1 MMMIH
6 RKKGYGTLHN
16 PNRFS
21 VGPFLFHVGVA
32 RRVRGRKKVFRS
44 GTFADDYYN
53 SKDQESYSWAF
64 RRNEDKT
71 NHRFQRETHERSF
84 DERSCG
90 PDYSF
95 GYNSVSRGNRFLTH

>member
-1 MMMIH
+1 MKMIH

-16 PNRFS
+16 PYRFS

-53 SKDQESYSWAF
+53 SQTKNSIHGLSDGMRIKQIINSTAKRMIDHTMSNHAGRIIALVIIW
-64 RRNEDKT
+64 RRA
-71 NHRFQRETHERSF
+71 
-84 DERSCG
+84 G
-90 PDYSF
+90 I
-95 GYNSVSRGNRFLTH
+95 VS